1 MLPKPELILWGV
13 PSDSPCMD
21 YICKMT
27 LDQKKKAVITLET
40 GEVCTGFFECE
51 GDPVDLDDGRK
62 DVPYFCLLQENGT
75 RIGIPEAMIT
85 DIEIVNASGILRYN
99 SPWDSRR
106 RRMPGKPF

>member
-27 LDQKKKAVITLET
+27 LDRKKKAVITLET
-40 GEVCTGFFECE
+40 GEICTGFFECE

-62 DVPYFCLLQENGT
+62 DVPYFCLLQEDGT

-85 DIEIVNASGILRYN
+85 DIGIVDA
-99 SPWDSRR
+99 
-106 RRMPGKPF
+106 